1 MKLPLEIV
9 SDDGGVVVLRTSE
22 PLGRLGMSG
31 GVALH
36 YPTRTGALL
45 RVDGVVRGAFDR
57 EHDTVPLPSH
67 VRGDVTLEVERRS
80 MPTTGLP
87 SGAGFRWTW
96 ILANAAQKPGL
107 VLETIARGLPGRRA
121 RKPAAPS
128 DAGDLALV
136 GHSHLD
142 VAWLWTYDQTARKAQ
157 RTFATAVRQ
166 LESHAAFIFTQSQPQ
181 LYAWVERADPIFFE
195 RVRTLGRAG
204 RFDPSGA
211 AMWVEPD
218 CNIPSGESLL
228 RQLSFGIAYVER
240 TFGRRPSVAWLPD
253 TFGFANTLPTLL
265 GHAGIASFGTTKLGW
280 NDTTAFPYARFVW
293 EGPDGSRIV
302 SAQIASVAGD
312 AKPARVR
319 RARARGD
326 ALLVGHG
333 DGGGGATDAA
343 IAEASAIGTWNAL
356 DRYFADIARGADRLP
371 IVHDELYLQEHRG
384 TYTTHHAIKA
394 RNAALERELGSA
406 ELALAWAKA
415 LHATPFFLDEARGQ
429 LAAAWEIVLRA
440 QFHDVLSGS
449 AIADVYVDVHAEYDQ
464 ADALVAHVRSSAR
477 SVLPKSNAIAL
488 PQPVAPVRAPARDR
502 RASSLLLANDRVVA
516 RVDDRGA
523 LVELRAPHAPN
534 LVRDGLRLAAY
545 VDRPKRWDAWNLDR
559 RYRKHPLRVAVTGVE
574 IVDEGIEIRYAFGAS
589 LAVARLTLD
598 RNAAFVRV
606 DLAVDW
612 RERHVVL
619 RVENTLAFEATRAR
633 FGSPHG
639 TIDRPPNPAS
649 RSERARYEAP
659 GQRFARV
666 DASSRGFALLALD
679 TYGWSVERCGDVTAL
694 GHSLLR
700 GPTWPDPGAD
710 AGTHAFA
717 LGYAPCADLGMGE
730 LETVWQHFAGTN
742 DVPMFTSEDPAVHV
756 VATKLANDG
765 DGVVVRVRECDGA
778 PRSMRL
784 RCGAR
789 VRTIG
794 CVDALEAP
802 LATPLASDAV
812 YADGEIVAPLGAF
825 ALRSF
830 RVRTA

>member
-9 SDDGGVVVLRTSE
+9 SDDGSVVVLRAAE
-22 PLGRLGMSG
+22 PLGRPTTAD
-31 GVALH
+31 GVALR
-36 YPTRTGALL
+36 YATRTGALL

-57 EHDTVPLPSH
+57 EHETVTLPSH
-67 VRGDVTLEVERRS
+67 VRGDVTLEVERRA

-96 ILANAAQKPGL
+96 ILANAAQKPAR
-107 VLETIARGLPGRRA
+107 VLETIARATRAGRA
-121 RKPAAPS
+121 RTRVDPT
-128 DAGDLALV
+128 DADEIALV

-142 VAWLWTYDQTARKAQ
+142 VAWLWTYGDTVRKAQ

-166 LESHAAFIFTQSQPQ
+166 LESDAAFVFTQSQPQ
-181 LYAWVERADPIFFE
+181 LYAWVQRRDPAFFE

-204 RFDPSGA
+204 RFDTSGA

-218 CNIPSGESLL
+218 CNIASGESLL
-228 RQLSFGIAYVER
+228 RQLSFGIRFVDA

-265 GHAGIASFGTTKLGW
+265 AHAGIAYFGTTKLGW
-280 NDTTAFPYARFVW
+280 NDTTAFPHARFIW
-293 EGPDGSRIV
+293 EGPDGARIV
-302 SAQIASVAGD
+302 SAQIASIEGD
-312 AKPARVR
+312 AGPARVR
-319 RARARGD
+319 RVRVRGD

-343 IAEASAIGTWNAL
+343 VADASAIGTWTSL
-356 DRYFADIARGADRLP
+356 GRWFASVARDADRLP

-394 RNAALERELGSA
+394 RNAALERALGSA

-415 LHATPFFLDEARGQ
+415 LHATPFFLDEARAQ
-429 LAAAWEIVLRA
+429 LGHAWEIVLRA
-440 QFHDVLSGS
+440 QFHDVLPGS
-449 AIADVYVDVHAEYDQ
+449 AIADVYADVRREYDE
-464 ADALVAHVRSSAR
+464 ADELVAHVFASAR
-477 SVLPKSNAIAL
+477 SVLPQSNAIAV
-488 PQPVAPVRAPARDR
+488 PQPIAPVRVPASKR
-502 RASSLLLANDRVVA
+502 RGATTLLANACVVA

-523 LVELRAPHAPN
+523 LVELRVPHGPN

-545 VDRPKRWDAWNLDR
+545 VDRPKAWDAWNLDR
-559 RYRKHPLRVAVTGVE
+559 SYRKHPLRVEVTDVE
-574 IVDEGIEIRYAFGAS
+574 IVDDAIEIRYAFGAS

-598 RNAAFVRV
+598 RNDPYLRV

-612 RERHVVL
+612 REHHVVL
-619 RVENTLAFEATRAR
+619 RVENALAFEATRAR

-639 TIDRPPNPAS
+639 TIDRPPDPQS
-649 RSERARYEAP
+649 REDRARYEAP

-666 DASSRGFALLALD
+666 DASNRGLAVLALD
-679 TYGWSVERCGDVTAL
+679 TYGWSIERRGKTTSL

-700 GPTWPDPGAD
+700 GPTWPDPSAD

-717 LGYAPCADLGMGE
+717 LGFAPCADLGMGE
-730 LETVWQHFAGTN
+730 LETVWQRFVGTN

-756 VATKLANDG
+756 VATKLADDG

-778 PRSMRL
+778 PREMRL

-789 VRTIG
+789 VRAIA

-802 LATPLASDAV
+802 IACDAV
-812 YADGEIVAPLGAF
+812 TATFDDGAIVAPLGAF

-830 RVRTA
+830 RVHTA